1 MITVFVH
8 RDGRTQCVPAL
19 DPAVLAPGS
28 DAKVWVDLAG
38 ATEAELRILSDV
50 FHFHALAVEDAVA
63 SRHHPKIE
71 AYDGYLYLIL
81 HGIDYQK
88 SRDQESFIT
97 HDTDFFLGHNYLV
110 TIHDGQGRSI
120 NAIQEVCGRNDHVL
134 GEGPGAL
141 MHRIIDRMVDNYRPE
156 IEQLETVARRAR
168 AGGVRRAAQGD
179 GARNPVGEAGR
190 HRPAPHR
197 HAAARRHRAPAR
209 REFPMIAEELT
220 YRFRDV
226 YDNLVRIADEGLIFQ
241 DRITSLLDAH
251 YSNVSNRLNE
261 IMRVLTVIT
270 VIVSPLTL
278 VAGIYGMNMK
288 LPLVGSESD
297 PRPFWWLVGGMVAT
311 VVCMLGFFREA
322 ALALMPAD
330 AEDPPPPRRTS
341 PIRSLPA
348 RSSSGPPR
356 SSRSSSK
363 TPSMPAPGE

>member
-1 MITVFVH
+1 VITVFVH
-8 RDGRTQCVPAL
+8 RDGRTQCLPTL
-19 DPAVLAPGS
+19 DPALLAPGS
-28 DAKVWVDLAG
+28 GAKVWVDLAG
-38 ATEAELRILSDV
+38 ASPSELRILSDV

-97 HDTDFFLGHNYLV
+97 HDTDFFLGPNYLV
-110 TIHDGQGRSI
+110 TIHDGQTRSVTG
-120 NAIQEVCGRNDHVL
+120 IQDVCGRNDHVL

-156 IEQLETVARRAR
+156 IEQLEKWLDELERDVFDVPRKETVREILSVKQDVTALRRIAAPQR
-168 AGGVRRAAQGD
+168 DAIVRL
-179 GARNPVGEAGR
+179 
-190 HRPAPHR
+190 
-197 HAAARRHRAPAR
+197 AR
-209 REFPMIAEELT
+209 REFPMIPEELT

-226 YDNLVRIADEGLIFQ
+226 YDSLVRIADEGLIFQ

-261 IMRVLTVIT
+261 IMRVLTVMT

-288 LPLVGSESD
+288 LPIVGSESD
-297 PRPFWWLVGGMVAT
+297 PRPFWWLVGGMGVA
-311 VVCMLGFFREA
+311 VVVMLGFFRKKHW
-322 ALALMPAD
+322 L
-330 AEDPPPPRRTS
+330 
-341 PIRSLPA
+341 
-348 RSSSGPPR
+348 
-356 SSRSSSK
+356 
-363 TPSMPAPGE
+363 

>member
-1 MITVFVH
+1 M
-8 RDGRTQCVPAL
+8 
-19 DPAVLAPGS
+19 
-28 DAKVWVDLAG
+28 
-38 ATEAELRILSDV
+38 
-50 FHFHALAVEDAVA
+50 
-63 SRHHPKIE
+63 
-71 AYDGYLYLIL
+71 
-81 HGIDYQK
+81 
-88 SRDQESFIT
+88 
-97 HDTDFFLGHNYLV
+97 
-110 TIHDGQGRSI
+110 
-120 NAIQEVCGRNDHVL
+120 L

-156 IEQLETVARRAR
+156 IEQLEQWLDELERDVFDVPRKETVREILSVKQDVTALRRIATPQR
-168 AGGVRRAAQGD
+168 DAI
-179 GARNPVGEAGR
+179 GR
-190 HRPAPHR
+190 L
-197 HAAARRHRAPAR
+197 AR

-311 VVCMLGFFREA
+311 VVIMLGFFRKKHW
-322 ALALMPAD
+322 L
-330 AEDPPPPRRTS
+330 
-341 PIRSLPA
+341 
-348 RSSSGPPR
+348 
-356 SSRSSSK
+356 
-363 TPSMPAPGE
+363 

>member
-8 RDGRTQCVPAL
+8 RDGRTQCLPAL
-19 DPAVLAPGS
+19 DPALLQPGS
-28 DAKVWVDLAG
+28 QAKVWVDLSAP
-38 ATEAELRILSDV
+38 TEAEARILSDV

-63 SRHHPKIE
+63 SLHHPKIE

-97 HDTDFFLGHNYLV
+97 HDTDFFLGPNYLV

-120 NAIQEVCGRNDHVL
+120 GGIQEVCGRNDHVL
-134 GEGPGAL
+134 GEGAGAL

-156 IEQLETVARRAR
+156 IEQLEQWLNELERDVFDVPRKETVREILSVKQDVTALRRIATPQR
-168 AGGVRRAAQGD
+168 DAI
-179 GARNPVGEAGR
+179 GR
-190 HRPAPHR
+190 L
-197 HAAARRHRAPAR
+197 AR

-288 LPLVGSESD
+288 LPMVGSETD
-297 PRPFWWLVGGMVAT
+297 PRPFWWLVGGMIVT
-311 VVCMLGFFREA
+311 VGIMLGFFRRKRW
-322 ALALMPAD
+322 L
-330 AEDPPPPRRTS
+330 
-341 PIRSLPA
+341 
-348 RSSSGPPR
+348 
-356 SSRSSSK
+356 
-363 TPSMPAPGE
+363 